1 MITKTNQKAEE
12 MSVIILENFIP
23 ENHLLRKVNQS
34 INFRF
39 IYDLV
44 EPLYSKIGRP
54 SIDPVILFKLLFIN
68 HLYGYNSMRRTIEE
82 TKVNLAYRWFIGLG
96 VDERIPHFSDFSKN
110 YTRKFSQEIEVMHPL
125 TGVIETKTVFAA
137 VFDQILIQAHEKD
150 YIRAAH
156 IYMDSTHIKANANKR
171 KAEDVR
177 IIEERKNYQ
186 DALNQECDVYSD
198 EKGLSQAK
206 EPVLKEKRIKQ
217 STIDPESGAFHK
229 GEHEKQFA
237 YLAQTACDENGF
249 ILGVKVNPG
258 NLHDSTTFMEA
269 FDEVHQ
275 VYGQTLR
282 SIGLDAGYKAPYIAR
297 ELIERKITPLMP
309 YSRPK
314 GRKNNEDE
322 LKVVKKE
329 FKYDK
334 SADVFHCPN
343 GKLLTPRSINKETG
357 YITYRSNTQDCKHCP
372 FKDHCLSKT
381 SSTKTLQRHLW
392 QSYMEEAEMIRHTSY
407 HSLYYPKRK
416 QTIERIFADGK
427 EKHGLRYTRYKGL
440 KKVQDYTYLL
450 FACMNMKKIAIWS
463 HNKTLI
469 TSLNQLIYAIFN
481 QFNQRKTRS
490 TFSFN
495 V

>member
-1 MITKTNQKAEE
+1 M
-12 MSVIILENFIP
+12 
-23 ENHLLRKVNQS
+23 
-34 INFRF
+34 
-39 IYDLV
+39 
-44 EPLYSKIGRP
+44 
-54 SIDPVILFKLLFIN
+54 
-68 HLYGYNSMRRTIEE
+68 
-82 TKVNLAYRWFIGLG
+82 
-96 VDERIPHFSDFSKN
+96 
-110 YTRKFSQEIEVMHPL
+110 
-125 TGVIETKTVFAA
+125 
-137 VFDQILIQAHEKD
+137 
-150 YIRAAH
+150 
-156 IYMDSTHIKANANKR
+156 
-171 KAEDVR
+171 
-177 IIEERKNYQ
+177 
-186 DALNQECDVYSD
+186 
-198 EKGLSQAK
+198 
-206 EPVLKEKRIKQ
+206 
-217 STIDPESGAFHK
+217 
-229 GEHEKQFA
+229 
-237 YLAQTACDENGF
+237 
-249 ILGVKVNPG
+249 NPG